1 MAITK
6 SAKKAAKRSKVLEAR
21 NKDFKIRMNMHIK
34 KLLKKTEQWEA
45 VLPEELNAVYKYI
58 DKALKVWIIKKK
70 TAGRKKS
77 RVARAVNSL
86 NKQS

>member
-6 SAKKAAKRSKVLEAR
+6 SAKKAAKRSKVLAAR

-34 KLLKKTEQWEA
+34 KLLKKIEKWEK
-45 VLPEELNAVYKYI
+45 VLPEELSATYKYI
-58 DKALKVWIIKKK
+58 DKALKIGLIKKK

-77 RVARAVNSL
+77 RVAKAVH
-86 NKQS
+86 QSTQK